1 MSRRRKKTHLSPVEA
16 KLGHLA
22 QARELATGVVEE
34 ADLQQVLD
42 VLESATARRS
52 LSAEH
57 TVVGFFGAT
66 GSGKSALFNAV
77 TGTEL
82 ARTAAV
88 RPTTSAAKAAIWGE
102 SGAAELLDWL
112 QVDERHVMGQD
123 ESVQFSHDA
132 ELETGLVLLD
142 LPDFDS
148 VETKHREI
156 VERMAGQVDV
166 LVWVLDPQKYA
177 DAALH
182 HDFLIP
188 LASHD
193 AVTVVVLNQVDR
205 LQLSQQPQVV
215 ESLKSILASEGINPQ
230 HLVTTSA
237 VTGEGVEG
245 LRKILRRIVGSK
257 QAATERLLAD
267 VHKSADQLAEVAAG
281 EHRLNLAAKDSERLV
296 DELAAAA
303 NVNVIADAA
312 AGSYRHE
319 ATKRTGW
326 AFTRWLGRLRVD
338 PLQRLHLKPS
348 GDKEQRK
355 ERDPQVHRSSLPGR
369 SAASAARADSAI
381 REFLH
386 ATTGDA
392 PQVWTRA
399 IREDISV
406 NVANLEEQIDQ
417 AIVTTDLGANAKS
430 WWWYVFNTLQWLA
443 MFATV
448 IGLGWLLAYPIAGFF
463 QLPLPAAPTVEG
475 WPIPT
480 LLVAF
485 GIALGIFL
493 AATARAIVAAG
504 ARQRRRA
511 VRKRLRSSIKEVVD
525 REILAPTRSA
535 LERYHRFNDELAAA
549 RRRR

>member
-22 QARELATGVVEE
+22 KARELATGVVDD
-34 ADLQQVLD
+34 ADLKQVLE
-42 VLESATARRS
+42 VLDSATRRRS

-77 TGTEL
+77 TGTDL

-88 RPTTSAAKAAIWGE
+88 RPTTSVAKAAIWGE
-102 SGAAELLDWL
+102 VGAADLLDWL
-112 QVDERHVMGQD
+112 QVDERHMMGQ
-123 ESVQFSHDA
+123 EENVQFSHDTD
-132 ELETGLVLLD
+132 LETGLVLLD

-148 VETKHREI
+148 IESKHREI

-193 AVTVVVLNQVDR
+193 GVTIVVLNQVDR
-205 LQLSQQPQVV
+205 LHLSQQKEVV
-215 ESLKSILASEGINPQ
+215 DSLKSILRAEGISPQ

-237 VTGEGVEG
+237 VTGEGVDG

-257 QAATERLLAD
+257 QAATERLVAD
-267 VHKSADQLAEVAAG
+267 VHKSAERLSAIAAG
-281 EHRLNLAAKDSERLV
+281 EHRLTVAAKDSERLI

-303 NVNVIADAA
+303 NVNVIADAS

-348 GDKEQRK
+348 GTKQERK
-355 ERDPQVHRSSLPGR
+355 DHDPQVHRSSLPGR
-369 SAASAARADSAI
+369 SAATAARADTALRQFLSAATHDAPEVWSKAI
-381 REFLH
+381 RKE
-386 ATTGDA
+386 
-392 PQVWTRA
+392 
-399 IREDISV
+399 ISV
-406 NVANLEEQIDQ
+406 NVEHLEEDIDQ
-417 AIVTTDLGANAKS
+417 AIVSTDLGAHAKS
-430 WWWYVFNTLQWLA
+430 WWWYIFNAFQWIA
-443 MFATV
+443 MLATV
-448 IGLGWLLAYPIAGFF
+448 VGLGWLLAYPIAGFF
-463 QLPLPAAPTVEG
+463 QFPLPEAPIVEG
-475 WPIPT
+475 WPLPT

-485 GIALGIFL
+485 GLVLGVFL
-493 AATARAIVAAG
+493 AVTARLFVSIG

-511 VRKRLRSSIKEVVD
+511 VLKRLRNGIKEVVD
-525 REILAPTRSA
+525 HQILAPTRA
-535 LERYHRFNDELAAA
+535 AVDRYHRFNDELAAA
-549 RRRR
+549 RTQR